1 MSLAMASLEQ
11 FLRFGTLG
19 AIRLGVTRSELVA
32 QLGEPPDESVQHAP
46 KILKY
51 GGLQITFTKPNACTE
66 PRVARIGLYF
76 HTPNELIPDQVE
88 LTDWA
93 VNSET
98 TLVEMRS
105 FLDKSGLA
113 AHQEKLEDDDR
124 LDLASGAQII
134 FSNQKLWSI
143 LVGTRNRQA
152 SNKQVSVSIPLEA
165 WRELNA
171 IARQTNRSVAELCG
185 QWIAQHA
192 KELQSN
198 PKLS

>member
-1 MSLAMASLEQ
+1 MASLEQ
-11 FLRFGTLG
+11 ML
-19 AIRLGVTRSELVA
+19 RLGEVGPIHLGMTQSEVVA
-32 QLGEPPDESVQHAP
+32 QLGKAPDESVQRWP

-51 GGLQITFTKPNACTE
+51 GGLQVTFAKPTSGE
-66 PRVARIGLYF
+66 QRLVLIGLYF
-76 HTPNELIPDQVE
+76 HTPNESIPDQVE

-98 TLVEMRS
+98 TLAEMRS

-113 AHQEKLEDDDR
+113 AHHEKLEDDDR
-124 LDLASGAQII
+124 LELASGAQIN
-134 FSNQKLWSI
+134 FCNQKLWSI
-143 LVGTRNRQA
+143 LIATRIQQA
-152 SNKQVSVSIPLEA
+152 SKKQVSVSIPLEA
-165 WRELNA
+165 WRQLNA

-198 PKLS
+198 PKSS